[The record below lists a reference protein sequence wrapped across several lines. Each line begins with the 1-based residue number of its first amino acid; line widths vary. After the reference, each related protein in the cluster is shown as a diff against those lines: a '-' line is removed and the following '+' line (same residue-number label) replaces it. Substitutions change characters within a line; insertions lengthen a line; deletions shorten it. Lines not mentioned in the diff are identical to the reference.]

1 MIEMCYYAVLTWFE
15 VPLFNG
21 ISLLYGLELGYDWWE
36 ILLTTTNP
44 LIPCQEVTKMIH
56 KQIEYW
62 KSLTKVEL
70 YMVLIWTA
78 GTAAKTL
85 NWLLGGA

>member
-1 MIEMCYYAVLTWFE
+1 
-15 VPLFNG
+15 
-21 ISLLYGLELGYDWWE
+21 
-36 ILLTTTNP
+36 
-44 LIPCQEVTKMIH
+44 MIH